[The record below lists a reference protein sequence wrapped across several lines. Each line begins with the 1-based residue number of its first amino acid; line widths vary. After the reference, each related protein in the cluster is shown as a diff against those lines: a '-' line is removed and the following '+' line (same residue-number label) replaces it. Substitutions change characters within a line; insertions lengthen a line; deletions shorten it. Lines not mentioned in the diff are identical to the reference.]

1 MYIEKK
7 KEGLEIT
14 EEKKNDSCCPFT
26 SFIKKVMGTL
36 DKKLEEKSKKKS
48 SCCCSSKNEE
58 DKGCCG

>member
-1 MYIEKK
+1 MP
-7 KEGLEIT
+7 